1 MSEKFVVE
9 SRLPGYRSWLVS
21 EKRLSKLTVDV
32 YLREASFFLDW
43 FERDGRDAR
52 LARSHELL
60 EYLVARQSG
69 KAGRTEGEAD
79 RANGPNEGV
88 LARRT
93 MARVISSLH
102 SLFFYL
108 VLSGTRKD
116 NPAESIATPKL
127 EARLPDVLSRDEV
140 DAVLGAIEV
149 DTPNGMRDRA
159 LFELIYSC
167 GLRISEACHLSM
179 SNLYREE
186 RIVMVTG
193 KGRKERLVPFGA
205 QAAQWLDRYL
215 DEARPK
221 LLGNKLSNWVF
232 LNRFG
237 KPISRK
243 GIWKRFTEI
252 REKSGLDARV
262 HTLRHS
268 FATHLLE
275 GGADLRSVQELLG
288 HSDIAT
294 TQIYTHVDSG
304 ELKRAYGKFSPRG

>member
-1 MSEKFVVE
+1 MSEALAIDQ
-9 SRLPGYRSWLVS
+9 RLPGYRSWLVS
-21 EKRLSKLTVDV
+21 EKRLSKLTVEV

-43 FERDGRDAR
+43 FERSGRDAR
-52 LARSHELL
+52 LAESRELL

-69 KAGRTEGEAD
+69 RAGGSEEGE
-79 RANGPNEGV
+79 REGAEA

-102 SLFFYL
+102 SLFHYL
-108 VLSGTRKD
+108 VLSDFRPD
-116 NPAESIATPKL
+116 NPAQTIASPKL
-127 EARLPDVLSRDEV
+127 EARLPDVLTRDEV
-140 DAVLGAIEV
+140 DVFLATIEV
-149 DTPNGMRDRA
+149 DTPNGLRDRA

-167 GLRISEACHLSM
+167 GLRISEACQLSM
-179 SNLYREE
+179 SNIYLGE
-186 RIVMVTG
+186 RLVLVIG

-205 QAAQWLDRYL
+205 QAALWLDRYL
-215 DEARPK
+215 GEARPK
-221 LLGNKLSNWVF
+221 LMGAKLSNWVF

-243 GIWKRFTEI
+243 GIWKRFTQT
-252 REKSGLDARV
+252 REKSGLDAHV

-304 ELKRAYGKFSPRG
+304 ELKKAYARYSPRG

>member
-1 MSEKFVVE
+1 MAQKLSADA
-9 SRLPGYRSWLVS
+9 RLPGYRSWLVS
-21 EKRLSKLTVDV
+21 EKRLSRLTVEV

-43 FERDGRDAR
+43 FERSGRDAR
-52 LARSHELL
+52 LADSRELL

-69 KAGRTEGEAD
+69 KLGREEDAAGEGGEEA
-79 RANGPNEGV
+79 GT

-102 SLFFYL
+102 SLFFHL
-108 VLSGTRKD
+108 VLSGFRPD
-116 NPAESIATPKL
+116 NPAETVASPKL

-140 DAVLGAIEV
+140 DSFLAAIET
-149 DTPNGMRDRA
+149 DTPNGLRDRA

-179 SNLYREE
+179 SSLYRAE
-186 RIVMVTG
+186 RLVLVTG
-193 KGRKERLVPFGA
+193 KGRKERLVPFGD
-205 QAAQWLDRYL
+205 QAARWLDRYL
-215 DEARPK
+215 DEARPR
-221 LLGNKLSNWVF
+221 LLGPRTSDDVF

-252 REKSGLDARV
+252 RSRSGLDARV

-294 TQIYTHVDSG
+294 TQIYTHVDSD
-304 ELKRAYGKFSPRG
+304 ELKRAYRRYSPRG